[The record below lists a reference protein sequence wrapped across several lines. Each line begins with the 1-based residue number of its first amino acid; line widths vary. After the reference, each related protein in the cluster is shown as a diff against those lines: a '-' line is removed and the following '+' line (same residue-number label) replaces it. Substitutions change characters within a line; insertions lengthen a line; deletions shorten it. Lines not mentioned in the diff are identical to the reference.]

1 MVDGLWHCQV
11 GRHLCARLLNLNMNL
26 LRPRLRDVWCC
37 HRLLVVLLLLLR
49 VMRLLVVLLLRLV
62 LRIAVGLGRLKW
74 WLASYLWWRSHWAR
88 RGLNSGW
95 EWCLWLLK
103 VPGEILYWYDWSA
116 LLASNSGVH
125 RGASLV
131 PSAAL
136 SGMGACGWV
145 RVSWIWSA
153 YTVWSCG
160 RPKMRAKTLRCLLRL
175 SRLGSCVHTCPS
187 EGVPSSSP
195 LSRSPSRHCTF
206 PELALRLYTRVGTV
220 LFGGSMEKLSGLII
234 DAYDDSDGRVLR
246 HIFPEQTDLSE
257 LEKHAHA
264 LTPEEHSA
272 LPDEAFA
279 LVLVNDGQEFRK
291 FATIDAGNTTLSIM
305 YFLKTAHRLPMEAQE
320 VAAANLE
327 AACALYGLDAPEL
340 LKEAVAQ
347 PYRKAKGVAR
357 YVQLMKGDRADA
369 MEQFAKDR
377 TRSVVL
383 DLRGLGGGR
392 TRMSKPSISFGK
404 TRAEANANAAR
415 EAAKDQSRGKAWQKM
430 NDLASDERVYSG
442 ATRAGTALG
451 AVGAVGTATA
461 LASKSNKNTAEK
473 GINEKNAS
481 VMFKE
486 AFGALGLLSGALVIP
501 EQARQAKMNL
511 SATKGSGGAVMTPG
525 QIQQR
530 KAQMGMY

>member
-1 MVDGLWHCQV
+1 
-11 GRHLCARLLNLNMNL
+11 
-26 LRPRLRDVWCC
+26 
-37 HRLLVVLLLLLR
+37 
-49 VMRLLVVLLLRLV
+49 
-62 LRIAVGLGRLKW
+62 
-74 WLASYLWWRSHWAR
+74 
-88 RGLNSGW
+88 
-95 EWCLWLLK
+95 
-103 VPGEILYWYDWSA
+103 
-116 LLASNSGVH
+116 
-125 RGASLV
+125 
-131 PSAAL
+131 
-136 SGMGACGWV
+136 
-145 RVSWIWSA
+145 
-153 YTVWSCG
+153 
-160 RPKMRAKTLRCLLRL
+160 
-175 SRLGSCVHTCPS
+175 
-187 EGVPSSSP
+187 
-195 LSRSPSRHCTF
+195 
-206 PELALRLYTRVGTV
+206 
-220 LFGGSMEKLSGLII
+220 
-234 DAYDDSDGRVLR
+234 
-246 HIFPEQTDLSE
+246 
-257 LEKHAHA
+257 
-264 LTPEEHSA
+264 LTPEEHNA
-272 LPDEAFA
+272 LPDDAYA
-279 LVLVNDGQEFRK
+279 LVLVNGDQVMKK
-291 FATIDAGNTTLSIM
+291 FATIDSGNTALSVM
-305 YFLKTAHRLPMEAQE
+305 YFLKTAHKLPEEAQK
-320 VAAANLE
+320 VAAQNLV
-327 AACALYGLDAPEL
+327 AACGWYGLDAPEL
-340 LKEAVAQ
+340 LKEAGKKKTAFLGVGIDVGSFAESDTAKGVINVGFPHLVSAGGRHKPTGLGLGIGVAGPVISWSPSTMRGYAEEQERIKKEEAAKKLTKGPATGEVETKEAMAQ

-377 TRSVVL
+377 TKSVVL

-392 TRMSKPSISFGK
+392 NRMSKPSISFGK